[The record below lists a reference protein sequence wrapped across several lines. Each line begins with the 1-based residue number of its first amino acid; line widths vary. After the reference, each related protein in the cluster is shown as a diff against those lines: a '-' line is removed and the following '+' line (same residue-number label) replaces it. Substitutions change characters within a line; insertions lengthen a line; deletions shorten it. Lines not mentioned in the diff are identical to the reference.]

1 LIQQKRTSSKLKEKC
16 GEWSEEGIDKMESLV
31 KEIMEDLREDPGNG
45 RVGTTGALRDCL
57 L

>member
-1 LIQQKRTSSKLKEKC
+1 
-16 GEWSEEGIDKMESLV
+16 MESLV